1 MRPTFLYSLLLA
13 AASLTV
19 AADGLTPPKFRL
31 GDLATPKDYQV
42 RVAAS
47 PREDGFAGEVRIA
60 FTFGRASPVLWLNA
74 KDLVIDSARIAQGGR
89 EVEARVLPGGE
100 DFVGFAAPG
109 EPFAAG
115 DAVATIRYHGT
126 VEKAAAHGLFRKHY
140 EDVAYLYTQ
149 FEAID
154 ARRAFPCFDE
164 PGWKTPWRLTID
176 APADDMVVSNTPEAS
191 AAEVPGKPGW
201 KRHEFGTTL
210 PLPSYL
216 IAFAI
221 GPFDVVDGGTA
232 GRRQAPLRYIVPKGH
247 GAEARLAKSVTP
259 KVIELLEDY
268 FDIPYPFEKL
278 DSVAVPQFGGA
289 MENAGMITYDPRWLI
304 ARPFEET
311 DESRR
316 RYVSIAAHEI
326 GHQWFGDY
334 MTLAWWDDIWLN
346 EAFATWIA
354 RKVMFTFDP
363 KWDDG
368 FENSWS
374 RRRAL
379 ESDRLATA
387 RRVRNPV
394 ADNGDIMSAFDGITY
409 NKGAEVL
416 SMFESGIGPEKF
428 REGVRLFLKRHAL
441 GSGTSSAFFRAVGE
455 ASGSTEETLRAF
467 ETFVQQPGV
476 PLFDFHLACAH
487 GKATLQVRQQRLRP
501 VGSTAADSRWSTPA
515 CFRYPAGGTLQ
526 SQCTTVAGDVARVAL
541 EGASCPAWVV
551 GNARGVGHYVVRY
564 DATLAKAIAKDLPSM
579 PPHEAVALLGD
590 AGLLAE
596 TGIARIDAAL
606 DWADAGLAHP
616 SRVVKNAAVQL
627 LEGVEDSWLSASQ
640 ARRKAGIVVHR
651 AIPLAREIGWKAR
664 RGEGQDVV
672 RLREAVMPFA
682 AKYPEGHELR
692 AEADA
697 MAVAWIADRGA
708 IPADI
713 AQGALDTAARFADAA
728 MLEKLEGALAA
739 SASSRDRRTLMKAI
753 GKVRDPKL
761 RERAL
766 GLSLARAGDKD
777 FLNGRDMIDF
787 IDFALEDDV
796 SRPAVFQY
804 VRANVEPI
812 DRKSPR
818 ESLPEGSLMRV
829 VKAMRGLCTAKE
841 RAEFVDTFA
850 ARAPHYMGG
859 EVAYRQTLE
868 SIDTCVA
875 ARAGNA
881 RPAART

>member
-1 MRPTFLYSLLLA
+1 MRTTLLALSLLVASAANAADALAPPTFRLPDIA
-13 AASLTV
+13 K
-19 AADGLTPPKFRL
+19 PKR
-31 GDLATPKDYQV
+31 YEVQI
-42 RVAAS
+42 AAS
-47 PREDGFAGEVRIA
+47 PREDQFTGEIRIGLE
-60 FTFGRASPVLWLNA
+60 FNRPSPVLWLNSNG
-74 KDLVIDSARIAQGGR
+74 LTIDSASIVQGPR
-89 EVEARVLPGGE
+89 EFDVKVVPGGE
-100 DFVGFAAPG
+100 HFVGFATSG

-115 DAVATIRYHGT
+115 PAVAVIQFHGT
-126 VEKAAAHGLFRKHY
+126 VEQAAAHGLFRKHY
-140 EDVAYLYTQ
+140 EDVPYLYTQ

-164 PGWKTPWRLTID
+164 PGWKTPWQLTID
-176 APADDMVVSNTPEAS
+176 APAGDVVVSNTPEKSVAD
-191 AAEVPGKPGW
+191 VPGKVGW
-201 KRHEFGTTL
+201 RRHEFAATL

-232 GRRQAPLRYIVPKGH
+232 GRKKTPLRYVVPKGH
-247 GAEARLAKSVTP
+247 GDETRLAKTDTP
-259 KVIELLEDY
+259 KVIELLEEY

-304 ARPFEET
+304 ARPHEET
-311 DESRR
+311 DDTHR

-354 RKVMFTFDP
+354 RKTMFAFDP
-363 KWDDG
+363 RWDDG

-379 ESDRLATA
+379 EADRLATA

-416 SMFESGIGPEKF
+416 SMFEAGIGPDKF
-428 REGVRLFLKRHAL
+428 RQGVRLFLTRHAL
-441 GSGTSSAFFRAVGE
+441 GSGTSSAFFRAIGE
-455 ASGSTEETLRAF
+455 ASGSTEDTLRAF
-467 ETFVQQPGV
+467 ETFVQQPGA
-476 PLFDFHLACAH
+476 PLFDLNLACA
-487 GKATLQVRQQRLRP
+487 GGQATLEVKQQRLRP
-501 VGSTAADSRWSTPA
+501 KGSTAGDARWSTPA
-515 CFRYPAGGTLQ
+515 CFRYPAGGTLK
-526 SQCTTVAGDVARVAL
+526 SQCATITGDTARVKL
-541 EGASCPAWVV
+541 EAPSCPAWAV

-564 DATLAKAIAKDLPSM
+564 DTSLAKAVAKDLAAM

-596 TGIARIDAAL
+596 TGISQIDAAL
-606 DWADAGLAHP
+606 DWADGGLAHP
-616 SRVVKNAAVQL
+616 SRVVNNAAVEL
-627 LEGVEDSWLSASQ
+627 LEKVEDSWLTEAQ
-640 ARRKAGIVVHR
+640 ARRKAAIVEKR
-651 AIPLAREIGWKAR
+651 AVPLAREIGWKAKP
-664 RGEGQDVV
+664 GEKQEVV
-672 RLREAVMPFA
+672 RLRGTLLPFA
-682 AKYPEGHELR
+682 AKYPEGRELR

-697 MAVAWIADRGA
+697 MAVAWITDRRA
-708 IPADI
+708 IPADV

-728 MLEKLEGALAA
+728 MLERLEGALAA
-739 SASSRDRRTLMKAI
+739 SASSRDRRTLMKAL

-766 GLSLARAGDKD
+766 GLSLASPGGKD
-777 FLNGRDMIDF
+777 FFNGRDMIDF
-787 IDFALEDDV
+787 LDFSLEDED
-796 SRPAVFQY
+796 SRPAAFQY
-804 VRANVEPI
+804 VRANVEAI

-829 VKAMRGLCTAKE
+829 VKSMRGLCTPKQ
-841 RAEFVDTFA
+841 RAEFVESFA
-850 ARAPHYMGG
+850 ARSPTYMGG

-868 SIDTCVA
+868 AIDTCVA
-875 ARAGNA
+875 ARA
-881 RPAART
+881 R

>member
-1 MRPTFLYSLLLA
+1 
-13 AASLTV
+13 
-19 AADGLTPPKFRL
+19 
-31 GDLATPKDYQV
+31 
-42 RVAAS
+42 
-47 PREDGFAGEVRIA
+47 
-60 FTFGRASPVLWLNA
+60 A
-74 KDLVIDSARIAQGGR
+74 KDLVIDSARIAQGGH

-115 DAVATIRYHGT
+115 DAVATIRYHAT

-664 RGEGQDVV
+664 PGEGQDVV

>member
-1 MRPTFLYSLLLA
+1 MRIPWLWAVLLA
-13 AASLTV
+13 VTAAH
-19 AADGLTPPKFRL
+19 AQDATPQPPAFRL
-31 GDLATPKDYQV
+31 GDTATPLEYTLELAIDP
-42 RVAAS
+42 RAS
-47 PREDGFAGEVRIA
+47 EFTGEVRIVVRRNRY
-60 FTFGRASPVLWLNA
+60 TGVLWLNA
-74 KDLVIDSARIAQGGR
+74 TKLAIESVR
-89 EVEARVLPGGE
+89 VEQENRTVPVAVVPGGD
-100 DFVGFAAPG
+100 DFVGLAARGPHFAPG
-109 EPFAAG
+109 IALL
-115 DAVATIRYHGT
+115 TIRYRAAYET
-126 VEKAAAHGLFRKHY
+126 VGSQGLFRQ
-140 EDVAYLYTQ
+140 EDRGDSYVLSQ
-149 FEAID
+149 FEPLY

-176 APADDMVVSNTPEAS
+176 APADDVVVSNTPEAS

-368 FENSWS
+368 FESSWS

-616 SRVVKNAAVQL
+616 SRVVNNAAVQL
-627 LEGVEDSWLSASQ
+627 LEKLEDGWLDPGQ
-640 ARRKAGIVVHR
+640 ARRKAGI
-651 AIPLAREIGWKAR
+651 
-664 RGEGQDVV
+664 
-672 RLREAVMPFA
+672 
-682 AKYPEGHELR
+682 
-692 AEADA
+692 
-697 MAVAWIADRGA
+697 IA
-708 IPADI
+708 
-713 AQGALDTAARFADAA
+713 
-728 MLEKLEGALAA
+728 
-739 SASSRDRRTLMKAI
+739 
-753 GKVRDPKL
+753 
-761 RERAL
+761 
-766 GLSLARAGDKD
+766 
-777 FLNGRDMIDF
+777 N
-787 IDFALEDDV
+787 
-796 SRPAVFQY
+796 
-804 VRANVEPI
+804 
-812 DRKSPR
+812 
-818 ESLPEGSLMRV
+818 RV
-829 VKAMRGLCTAKE
+829 V
-841 RAEFVDTFA
+841 
-850 ARAPHYMGG
+850 
-859 EVAYRQTLE
+859 
-868 SIDTCVA
+868 
-875 ARAGNA
+875 
-881 RPAART
+881 

>member
-1 MRPTFLYSLLLA
+1 MRPTSLFALLLA
-13 AASLTV
+13 ASTLAC
-19 AADGLTPPKFRL
+19 AADGLSPPTFRL
-31 GDLATPKDYQV
+31 GDVATPKSYEI

-47 PREDGFAGEVRIA
+47 PREEGFAGEVRINL
-60 FTFGRASPVLWLNA
+60 TFNRASPVLWLNA
-74 KDLVIDSARIAQGGR
+74 KDLVIDSARFAQGGR
-89 EVEARVLPGGE
+89 EIEAKVLPGGE

-115 DAVATIRYHGT
+115 EAVATIKYHGT

-140 EDVAYLYTQ
+140 EDVPYLYTQ

-164 PGWKTPWRLTID
+164 PGWKTPWRVTID
-176 APADDMVVSNTPEAS
+176 APADDVVVSNTPEAS
-191 AAEVPGKPGW
+191 AGDVPGKAGW
-201 KRHEFGTTL
+201 KRHEFAATL

-216 IAFAI
+216 VAFAI

-232 GRRQAPLRYIVPKGH
+232 GRKKTPLRYVVPKGH
-247 GAEARLAKSVTP
+247 GAETRLAKADTP
-259 KVIELLEDY
+259 KVIELLEEY

-304 ARPFEET
+304 ARPYEET
-311 DESRR
+311 DDTHR
-316 RYVSIAAHEI
+316 RYVSISAHEI

-346 EAFATWIA
+346 EAFASWIA

-387 RRVRNPV
+387 RVVRNPV

-416 SMFESGIGPEKF
+416 SMFETGIGPDKF
-428 REGVRLFLKRHAL
+428 REGVRLFLKRNAL
-441 GSGTSSAFFRAVGE
+441 GSGTSSAFFRAIGE

-476 PLFDFHLACAH
+476 PLFDVHLACAR
-487 GKATLQVRQQRLRP
+487 GKATLEVKQQRLRP
-501 VGSTAADSRWSTPA
+501 VGSTAADARWSTPA
-515 CFRYPAGGTLQ
+515 CFRYPADGKLA
-526 SQCTTVAGDVARVAL
+526 SQCATITGDVARVTLDAP
-541 EGASCPAWVV
+541 SCPAWVV
-551 GNARGVGHYVVRY
+551 GNARGVGHYIVRY
-564 DATLAKAIAKDLPSM
+564 DATLAKAISKNLPSM

-590 AGLLAE
+590 AGTLTE
-596 TGIARIDAAL
+596 TGVARVDAAL
-606 DWADAGLAHP
+606 DWADGGLAHP

-627 LEGVEDSWLSASQ
+627 LETVEDSWLTPSQ
-640 ARRKAGIVVHR
+640 AKRKAGIIAHRVV
-651 AIPLAREIGWKAR
+651 PLAREIGWKAHA
-664 RGEGQDVV
+664 GEGQEVV
-672 RLREAVMPFA
+672 RLRGSVMPFA
-682 AKYPEGHELR
+682 ARYPEGREFR
-692 AEADA
+692 AEADT
-697 MAVAWIADRGA
+697 MAVAWMADRGA

-713 AQGALDTAARFADAA
+713 AQGVLDTAGRFADAA
-728 MLEKLEGALAA
+728 MLDKLEAALAG

-761 RERAL
+761 RDRAL
-766 GLSLARAGDKD
+766 GLSLAKNGGKD

-787 IDFALEDDV
+787 IDFALEDED
-796 SRPAVFQY
+796 SRQAAFQY
-804 VRANVEPI
+804 VRANVGPI

-818 ESLPEGSLMRV
+818 ESLPEGSLMRI
-829 VKAMRGLCTAKE
+829 VKAMKGLCTAKQ
-841 RAEFVDTFA
+841 RTEFVETFA
-850 ARAPHYMGG
+850 PLAPHYMGG

-875 ARAGNA
+875 ARGTNV
-881 RPAART
+881 RQAART